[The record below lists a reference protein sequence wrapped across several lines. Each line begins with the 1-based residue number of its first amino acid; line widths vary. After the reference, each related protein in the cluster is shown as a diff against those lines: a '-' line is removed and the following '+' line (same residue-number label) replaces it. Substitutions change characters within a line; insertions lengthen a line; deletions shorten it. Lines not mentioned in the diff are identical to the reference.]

1 MENQQMTGLDE
12 KIQKL
17 INNYTNLKN
26 KYAELII
33 EKADLEQSNRDLTEY
48 KLENSEKLRQMDA
61 TNNMQKANL
70 QEMQEDNSRLHDQLL
85 KYENKTKEALSKI
98 DSILNQID
106 DID

>member
-12 KIQKL
+12 KIQRL

-70 QEMQEDNSRLHDQLL
+70 QELQEDNSRLQDQLY